1 AQARLPPPN
10 ALRFQHG
17 SEMDLLGHHRL
28 RLHYRA
34 HAPAYRQGLD
44 VGARFVSVSRP
55 KDVPATRDYLFFKLK
70 QVPVQVIDGLALD
83 LLAAPARGLPVLES
97 PTPAQVRGIIAFH
110 VLADDF
116 TMNQVSRL
124 GRRVAQELLGSRAHK
139 GILKFEILNLKYLN
153 SFRSKSASIKSVF
166 INLLFVLLSARSRV
180 VTRDHPKPRTRF
192 QPPTPKLAEARR

>member
-1 AQARLPPPN
+1 
-10 ALRFQHG
+10 
-17 SEMDLLGHHRL
+17 
-28 RLHYRA
+28 
-34 HAPAYRQGLD
+34 
-44 VGARFVSVSRP
+44 
-55 KDVPATRDYLFFKLK
+55 
-70 QVPVQVIDGLALD
+70 VIDGLALD
-83 LLAAPARGLPVLES
+83 LLAAPARGLPVLEA

-166 INLLFVLLSARSRV
+166 INLLSCLAVRSIRGGHARS
-180 VTRDHPKPRTRF
+180 
-192 QPPTPKLAEARR
+192 PPSLAREFNRRRRSWLRRGNE